1 MVEVAEA
8 AEVISS
14 LRWKEVVRGKIRHH
28 RSRGEGK
35 KWTGFDPTG
44 MERAA
49 KVQGGGEEV
58 DCLRFHWAGE
68 SSKGPGGGE
77 EVDWL

>member
-14 LRWKEVVRGKIRHH
+14 LRWKKVVRGKIIHH

-49 KVQGGGEEV
+49 KAARELDQSHKVEEV
-58 DCLRFHWAGE
+58 GHN
-68 SSKGPGGGE
+68 
-77 EVDWL
+77 

>member
-1 MVEVAEA
+1 M
-8 AEVISS
+8 
-14 LRWKEVVRGKIRHH
+14 VRGKIRHH

-49 KVQGGGEEV
+49 KAAQELDQSHKVEEV
-58 DCLRFHWAGE
+58 GHN
-68 SSKGPGGGE
+68 
-77 EVDWL
+77 